1 MLAAR
6 SRARSEGV
14 AAVTIPPND
23 RALLSFD
30 SELFAPSGVDTRVSA
45 AMERARRVDPW
56 LRALLEVFPTRPDQG
71 RVAAGP
77 TGSGH
82 TGGGSRA
89 GAAALRGLP
98 IVVKGRAGLRSAQT
112 RRLVAAGCVPVA
124 TTATPRGP
132 GHQTWGYTDRG
143 PTRNPWVGD
152 RSPGGSSAGSA
163 AAVAAGIVALGTGS
177 DGAGSVRIPAAWC
190 GVYGY
195 KPSTDLAA
203 VTGLVDPSGLTV
215 PGPLVRDP
223 ALLGPWADAVLGPL
237 PWAPPLQ
244 SWAWSADLGF
254 GGALLDPD
262 VVAIAQRAAHR
273 LAAAAALRQIDWAGA
288 LIDPQPAWTTARDPV
303 PSPATARSAA
313 RLRAH
318 NNTVLAELFSAVD
331 LLATPT
337 TPAGPHGHDGP
348 GEHLSVA
355 LTWGFNLSGHP
366 ALSVPAGFTRAGV
379 PVGLHLV
386 ARPDADAAL
395 LQLVSRNCPPVPAA
409 PDPPSSM

>member
-1 MLAAR
+1 MT
-6 SRARSEGV
+6 
-14 AAVTIPPND
+14 AAV
-23 RALLSFD
+23 
-30 SELFAPSGVDTRVSA
+30 
-45 AMERARRVDPW
+45 ERSRRVDPW
-56 LRALLEVFPTRPDQG
+56 LRALLEVFP
-71 RVAAGP
+71 
-77 TGSGH
+77 
-82 TGGGSRA
+82 A
-89 GAAALRGLP
+89 GADVGRGVQRPTASGFPAGGAALHGLP
-98 IVVKGRAGLRSAQT
+98 IVVKGRAGIRSAQT
-112 RRLVAAGCVPVA
+112 RRLVAAGCVPIA

-203 VTGLVDPSGLTV
+203 ATGLVDPSGLTV
-215 PGPLVRDP
+215 PGPLVRNP
-223 ALLGPWADAVLGPL
+223 ALLVSWADAVLGPL
-237 PWAPPLQ
+237 PSTPPLQ

-254 GGALLDPD
+254 AGALLDPD

-273 LAAAAALRQIDWAGA
+273 LAADAALREVDRAVA
-288 LIDPQPAWTTARDPV
+288 LTDPQLAWTTARNPV
-303 PSPATARSAA
+303 PFPTASSAAA

-318 NNTVLAELFSAVD
+318 NSAVLAELFSEVD

-348 GEHLSVA
+348 GEHMSVA

-386 ARPDADAAL
+386 ARPGADAAL
-395 LQLVSRNCPPVPAA
+395 LQLASRTCPPVPVA
-409 PDPPSSM
+409 PDPPSLA